1 MGKYNMKKDHIYT
14 FIIIA
19 GIIAGELFI
28 FSGEIFYG
36 LGVHIINLLFIT
48 LTIVF
53 RPFLELKVKNILR
66 DLALLILLL
75 LINLSVPVITSS
87 IPQYI
92 LTYGLM
98 LIPIYIVKDQM
109 SSKGSGP
116 GPDSESNS
124 YNLVIIFLIGVIITV
139 LQYKMSPVPISP
151 DTIYISGEL
160 TTICLIIS
168 IIITLLLPETRYW
181 NKYNSDILDMVSN
194 SLLSVFITIA
204 ISRIII

>member
-1 MGKYNMKKDHIYT
+1 MKKEHIYA

-28 FSGEIFYG
+28 FGGEIFYG
-36 LGVHIINLLFIT
+36 LGIHIINLLFIT
-48 LTIVF
+48 LIIIF
-53 RPFLELKVKNILR
+53 RPSLELEVKNILR
-66 DLALLILLL
+66 NLALLILLL

-98 LIPIYIVKDQM
+98 LIPIFIAKEQM
-109 SSKGSGP
+109 SSRELYSE
-116 GPDSESNS
+116 SESNS
-124 YNLVIIFLIGVIITV
+124 HNLIIIFLIGVIITV
-139 LQYKMSPVPISP
+139 LRYKMSPIPISS
-151 DTIYISGEL
+151 DIIYISGEL

>member
-1 MGKYNMKKDHIYT
+1 MGKYDMKKENIYA

-36 LGVHIINLLFIT
+36 LGVHIVNLLFIT
-48 LTIVF
+48 LIIIF
-53 RPFLELKVKNILR
+53 RPFLELEVKNILR
-66 DLALLILLL
+66 NLALLILLL
-75 LINLSVPVITSS
+75 LINLSVPVITTS

-92 LTYGLM
+92 LTYGMM
-98 LIPIYIVKDQM
+98 LIPIFIVKDQM
-109 SSKGSGP
+109 SSKES
-116 GPDSESNS
+116 DSESNS
-124 YNLVIIFLIGVIITV
+124 HNLIIIFLIGVIITV
-139 LQYKMSPVPISP
+139 LQYKMSPIPISS
-151 DTIYISGEL
+151 DIIYISGEL
-160 TTICLIIS
+160 ATVCLIVS
-168 IIITLLLPETRYW
+168 IIITLLLPETKYW

>member
-1 MGKYNMKKDHIYT
+1 MGDHYMKKENIYT
-14 FIIIA
+14 FITIA

-28 FSGEIFYG
+28 FGGEIFYG
-36 LGVHIINLLFIT
+36 LGTHIINLLFIT
-48 LTIVF
+48 LIIIF
-53 RPFLELKVKNILR
+53 RPFLELEVKNILR
-66 DLALLILLL
+66 NLALLILLL

-98 LIPIYIVKDQM
+98 LIPIFIVKDQM
-109 SSKGSGP
+109 SSKES
-116 GPDSESNS
+116 DSESNNH
-124 YNLVIIFLIGVIITV
+124 NLIIIFLIGVIITV
-139 LQYKMSPVPISP
+139 LQYKMSPIPISS
-151 DTIYISGEL
+151 DIIYISGEL

-168 IIITLLLPETRYW
+168 IIITLLLPETKYW
-181 NKYNSDILDMVSN
+181 NRYNSDILDMVSN